1 MFKEVDTSY
10 ADMLQENVLLANKN
24 RVTHNLKISVVA
36 QAREHAKKIIREAN
50 RDAEAIRQ
58 QAYRNGYEHG
68 VMTSI
73 ETVTRFIEDKQGI
86 VNEIYGQVRQQ
97 AKRLLSDT
105 VNKESVI
112 CALFES
118 WADEIDGRD
127 DKTPFYILLPDDR
140 RRYKRRL
147 MAYIDS
153 MHRGGVIFEYHQDLR
168 YVFKYREQLVEFL
181 PETFVDN
188 QIDTFF
194 DTQSMYESCE
204 QLSQQ
209 TLEKLYA
216 QLEMY
221 SPPSEVLISENDDNQ
236 GKISNDND

>member
-1 MFKEVDTSY
+1 MLKEVEISY
-10 ADMLQENVLLANKN
+10 ANMLQENVLLTSKN
-24 RVTHNLKISVVA
+24 RVAHNLRISVVA
-36 QAREHAKKIIREAN
+36 QAREHAKKIISDAS

-58 QAYRNGYEHG
+58 QAYCNGYEHG
-68 VMTSI
+68 VVTSI
-73 ETVTRFIEDKQGI
+73 ETVTGFIQDKQGI
-86 VNEIYGQVRQQ
+86 VNELYGQVRQR

-127 DKTPFYILLPDDR
+127 DKTPFYILLPSDR

-194 DTQSMYESCE
+194 DTQSMHESCE
-204 QLSQQ
+204 QLSLQ

-216 QLEMY
+216 QLGTY
-221 SPPSEVLISENDDNQ
+221 SSPPEVLISDDDDNQ
-236 GKISNDND
+236 GK